1 LAKEPAPL
9 SEPVPLSE
17 REILLQRLTCLQP
30 ALRHRFRST
39 IPADAQATM
48 RETMEEVTASQLEA
62 LTLLHQGRPGLS
74 MHQLAEAQ
82 SITPSSATQQVDR
95 LVRMGL
101 VERLRE
107 DEDRRLV
114 RVQLSAAARLRFEEV
129 MRLHLRSL
137 AAVTA
142 ALSDD
147 DLRTLVDLLA
157 RIAQPL
163 DAECTE

>member
-1 LAKEPAPL
+1 VANEPAAL
-9 SEPVPLSE
+9 SA
-17 REILLQRLTCLQP
+17 REILLHRLTCMQP
-30 ALRHRFRST
+30 ALRHRFRAT
-39 IPADAQATM
+39 IPPDAQAAM

-62 LTLLHQGRPGLS
+62 LMLLHQAGSAVS

-82 SITPSSATQQVDR
+82 AITPSSATQLVDR

-114 RVQLSAAARLRFEEV
+114 RVQLSEAARQRFEEM

-137 AAVTA
+137 AAVTER
-142 ALSDD
+142 LSDD

-157 RIAQPL
+157 RLAQP
-163 DAECTE
+163 ASVAVPA

>member
-1 LAKEPAPL
+1 LVKEPTPP
-9 SEPVPLSE
+9 ST
-17 REILLQRLTCLQP
+17 REDLLQRLTCLQP
-30 ALRHRFRST
+30 ALRHRFRAT

-62 LTLLHQGRPGLS
+62 LMLLHQAGSAVS

-82 SITPSSATQQVDR
+82 SITPSSATQLVDR
-95 LVRMGL
+95 LVRIGL

-114 RVQLSAAARLRFEEV
+114 RVQLSEAARQRFEEM

-142 ALSDD
+142 PLSDD
-147 DLRTLVDLLA
+147 DLRSLVELLA
-157 RIAQPL
+157 RLAQPAG
-163 DAECTE
+163 AELPS

>member
-1 LAKEPAPL
+1 MADEPAAL
-9 SEPVPLSE
+9 SA
-17 REILLQRLTCLQP
+17 REVLLHRLTCMQP
-30 ALRHRFRST
+30 ALRHRFRAT
-39 IPADAQATM
+39 IPADAQAAM

-62 LTLLHQGRPGLS
+62 LMLLHQAGSAVS

-82 SITPSSATQQVDR
+82 AITPSSATQLVDR

-114 RVQLSAAARLRFEEV
+114 RVQLSEAARQRFEEM

-137 AAVTA
+137 AVITEQ
-142 ALSDD
+142 LSDG
-147 DLRTLVDLLA
+147 DLQTLVDLLA
-157 RIAQPL
+157 RLAQPAS
-163 DAECTE
+163 AEHPA

>member
-1 LAKEPAPL
+1 LVKEPTPH
-9 SEPVPLSE
+9 ST
-17 REILLQRLTCLQP
+17 REDLLQRLTCLQP
-30 ALRHRFRST
+30 ALRHRFRAT

-48 RETMEEVTASQLEA
+48 RETMEDVTASQLEA
-62 LTLLHQGRPGLS
+62 LMLLHQAGSAVS

-82 SITPSSATQQVDR
+82 SITPSSATQLVDR
-95 LVRMGL
+95 LVKTGL

-114 RVQLSAAARLRFEEV
+114 RVQLSAAARQRFEEM

-137 AAVTA
+137 AAVTER
-142 ALSDD
+142 LSDD

-157 RIAQPL
+157 RLAQP
-163 DAECTE
+163 ASVAVPA

>member
-1 LAKEPAPL
+1 MANEPTPL
-9 SEPVPLSE
+9 SK
-17 REILLQRLTCLQP
+17 REDLLHRLTCLQP
-30 ALRHRFRST
+30 ALRHRFRAT
-39 IPADAQATM
+39 IPADAQAAM

-62 LTLLHQGRPGLS
+62 LMLLHQAGSAVS

-82 SITPSSATQQVDR
+82 AITPSSATQLVDR

-114 RVQLSAAARLRFEEV
+114 RVQLSEAARQRFEEM

-137 AAVTA
+137 AAVTEQ
-142 ALSDD
+142 LSDD
-147 DLRTLVDLLA
+147 ELRTLVDLLA
-157 RIAQPL
+157 RLAQPAN
-163 DAECTE
+163 AEIRA

>member
-1 LAKEPAPL
+1 VADEPAAL
-9 SEPVPLSE
+9 SA
-17 REILLQRLTCLQP
+17 REVLLHRLTGLQP
-30 ALRHRFRST
+30 ALRHRFRAT
-39 IPADAQATM
+39 IPADAQVAM

-62 LTLLHQGRPGLS
+62 LMLLHQAGSAVS
-74 MHQLAEAQ
+74 MHRLAENQ
-82 SITPSSATQQVDR
+82 SITPSSATQLVDR

-114 RVQLSAAARLRFEEV
+114 RVQLSETARQKFEEM

-137 AAVTA
+137 AVVTER
-142 ALSDD
+142 LSDD

-157 RIAQPL
+157 RLAQP
-163 DAECTE
+163 ASVECPA

>member
-1 LAKEPAPL
+1 LANETT
-9 SEPVPLSE
+9 PLSE
-17 REILLQRLTCLQP
+17 REDLLQRLTCLQP
-30 ALRHRFRST
+30 ALRHRFRAT
-39 IPADAQATM
+39 IPADAQAAM

-62 LTLLHQGRPGLS
+62 LMLLHQAGCAVS
-74 MHQLAEAQ
+74 MHQLAENQ
-82 SITPSSATQQVDR
+82 SITPSSATQLVDR

-114 RVQLSAAARLRFEEV
+114 RVQLSEAARQRFEEM

-137 AAVTA
+137 AAITEQ
-142 ALSDD
+142 LSDD

-157 RIAQPL
+157 RLAQPAS
-163 DAECTE
+163 AELPA